1 MKESNFQSLL
11 VRSLRESGAIVFNI
25 HGHAMQMAGIP
36 DLYVAHS
43 IWKGW
48 LELKT
53 GNNPVTK
60 LQQHTLKKLHDC
72 EVNAYVLVANKPRMI
87 IKLHEETIVGHISFM
102 TNNIDGIEVLNK
114 LREVSLKLKDQ
125 IC

>member
-11 VRSLRESGAIVFNI
+11 VKSLRESGAIVFNI

-36 DLYVAHS
+36 DLYVAHNL
-43 IWKGW
+43 WEGW

-53 GNNPVTK
+53 GNNPATK
-60 LQQHTLKKLHDC
+60 LQQHTLKKLYDC
-72 EVNAYVLVANKPRMI
+72 GVNAYVLVANKPRMI
-87 IKLHEETIVGHISFM
+87 IKLHEGSIVGYISFM

-114 LREVSLKLKDQ
+114 LREASLKLKDQ